1 MAANEPDIQRYQL
14 QRQNFEKALARL
26 ESVVT
31 MDESEVVRDSLI
43 QRFEFTFEMAWKLL
57 FRYLLLKGERVAA
70 KAWDVMPLAFESLL
84 IDDPDTWALLREYRN
99 DTSHEYD
106 QAKAIAVAAFVR
118 QSGLPA
124 FRKLLAEMK
133 GRE

>member
-1 MAANEPDIQRYQL
+1 MAPNDADLQRYQL

-26 ESVVT
+26 ENEVT
-31 MDESEVVRDSLI
+31 LDENEVVRDSLI

-70 KAWDVMPLAFESLL
+70 KAWDVLPMAFESLL

-106 QAKAIAVAAFVR
+106 QAKAVAVAAFVR

-133 GRE
+133 GRQ

>member
-1 MAANEPDIQRYQL
+1 MATNEADVQRYQL

-26 ESVVT
+26 ENVVT
-31 MDESEVVRDSLI
+31 MDENEVVRDSLI

-57 FRYLLLKGERVAA
+57 FRFLLLKGERVAA
-70 KAWDVMPLAFESLL
+70 KAWDVLPMAFESPL

-99 DTSHEYD
+99 DTRHEYD
-106 QAKAIAVAAFVR
+106 QAKAIEVAAFVR
-118 QSGLPA
+118 EAGILA
-124 FRKLLAEMK
+124 FRKLSAEMK

>member
-1 MAANEPDIQRYQL
+1 MATNEADTQRYQL

-70 KAWDVMPLAFESLL
+70 KAWDVLPLAFESLL
-84 IDDPDTWALLREYRN
+84 RDYRN
-99 DTSHEYD
+99 DTSHECD
-106 QAKAIAVAAFVR
+106 QAKAIEVAAFVR
-118 QSGLPA
+118 QSGLPV
-124 FRKLLAEMK
+124 FRKLSAQMK